1 MTLQQFQRGSQS
13 LGDVFW
19 DCDCDCKCLGKFVP
33 VVCGVWCTVHGA
45 QCTVCV
51 PQVTVQHDCSR
62 ARHMPHLSFV
72 ETLKN

>member
-1 MTLQQFQRGSQS
+1 MTLQQFQHGIQS

-19 DCDCDCKCLGKFVP
+19 DCDCDCKCLGKFVRCG
-33 VVCGVWCTVHGA
+33 VCGVWCM
-45 QCTVCV
+45 VCV